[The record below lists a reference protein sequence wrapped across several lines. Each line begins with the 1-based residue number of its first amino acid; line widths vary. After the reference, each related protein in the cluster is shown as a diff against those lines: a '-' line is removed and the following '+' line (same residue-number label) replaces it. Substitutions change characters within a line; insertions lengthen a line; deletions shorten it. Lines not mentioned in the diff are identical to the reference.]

1 MQSNYDTIILELQ
14 KDGKA
19 VASISMKKIDMEAL
33 QNSHN
38 TTRGTIIDDMILAME
53 QGKQENEED
62 SNQLELDL

>member
-53 QGKQENEED
+53 EGPEVDDKQ
-62 SNQLELDL
+62 LKLDM

>member
-14 KDGKA
+14 KEGKA

-53 QGKQENEED
+53 EGPEVDDKQLK
-62 SNQLELDL
+62 LES